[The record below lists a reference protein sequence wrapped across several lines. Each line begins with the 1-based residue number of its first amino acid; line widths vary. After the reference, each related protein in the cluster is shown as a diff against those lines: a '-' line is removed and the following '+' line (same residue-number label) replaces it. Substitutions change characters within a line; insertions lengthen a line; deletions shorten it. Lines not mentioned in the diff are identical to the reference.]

1 MDGRYY
7 ADTAEAD
14 FKLKGEDIIYSF
26 AKSHNPI
33 TPDEYIYTRKQGCPQ
48 RTEATKTL
56 IAKGDT
62 SQQNLMNA
70 LEVLLVLFKFTHRTK
85 QPLYE
90 FLPELQRM
98 LGKLF
103 PSEEVFRGIRAK
115 SVHYAMYLGI
125 AESFTEALEFD
136 EFIAPLMSWVQQTP
150 SSCVLC

>member
-14 FKLKGEDIIYSF
+14 FKLKGADIIYGF
-26 AKSHNPI
+26 AKSNNPN
-33 TPDEYIYTRKQGCPQ
+33 TPDEYIYMHKQGRHQ
-48 RTEATKTL
+48 RTETTKTL

-62 SQQNLMNA
+62 SHQNLMNA

-85 QPLYE
+85 QPLYA

-103 PSEEVFRGIRAK
+103 PSEEVFRSSKAK
-115 SVHYAMYLGI
+115 SIHWATYLTVTDSI
-125 AESFTEALEFD
+125 TEALEFD
-136 EFIAPLMSWVQQTP
+136 EFMAPLVSWVQKTP
-150 SSCVLC
+150 SCFC